1 MKPTEEFIL
10 RQPQSYQAMMLHVL
24 AVVEQELPQSEL
36 LFKWGIP
43 YVYFKNKPFCY
54 FAPNHK
60 RTKPWR
66 FRVFRGEEK
75 LNLGKELQ
83 RLYKEITPEQLF
95 LQKKFEDI
103 GDKFSKS
110 NVVLTVSVNF
120 SGLVPEWEEIAA
132 TAMAVQNMHLT
143 CAANNVGAYWGT
155 PGMKDYL
162 GEFLHLEENQKCYG
176 LFFMGMIQ
184 N

>member
-1 MKPTEEFIL
+1 MLQILPPIIKKRNLGDFKFSKMKKSRIWLKKFKDCIK
-10 RQPQSYQAMMLHVL
+10 R
-24 AVVEQELPQSEL
+24 LPQNNFF
-36 LFKWGIP
+36 FK
-43 YVYFKNKPFCY
+43 
-54 FAPNHK
+54 
-60 RTKPWR
+60 
-66 FRVFRGEEK
+66 
-75 LNLGKELQ
+75 
-83 RLYKEITPEQLF
+83 
-95 LQKKFEDI
+95 KKYEDI
-103 GDKFSKS
+103 GNKFSKS

-162 GEFLHLEENQKCYG
+162 GKFLQLEENQKCYG

>member
-1 MKPTEEFIL
+1 MKKSEIVKEIIESRRSIFPKDYSGEDIPQEVLEEIL
-10 RQPQSYQAMMLHVL
+10 NA
-24 AVVEQELPQSEL
+24 A
-36 LFKWGIP
+36 
-43 YVYFKNKPFCY
+43 N

-66 FRVFRGEEK
+66 FKVFKNDEK
-75 LNLGKELQ
+75 QNLAKEIQ
-83 RLYKEITPEQLF
+83 RIYKETTPEHLF
-95 LQKKFEDI
+95 LEKKYLDFEDKI
-103 GDKFSKS
+103 SKS
-110 NVVLTVSVNF
+110 NAIITISVNF

>member
-1 MKPTEEFIL
+1 MLKEIIETRRSIFPKDYLDEDISQEIL
-10 RQPQSYQAMMLHVL
+10 DEILNAAQ
-24 AVVEQELPQSEL
+24 
-36 LFKWGIP
+36 
-43 YVYFKNKPFCY
+43 

-66 FRVFRGEEK
+66 FKVFKNDEK
-75 LNLGKELQ
+75 QNLAKEIQ
-83 RLYKEITPEQLF
+83 RIYKETTPEYLF
-95 LQKKFEDI
+95 LEKKYLDFEDKI
-103 GDKFSKS
+103 SKS
-110 NVVLTVSVNF
+110 NAIITISVNF
-120 SGLVPEWEEIAA
+120 SGLLPEWEEIAA

>member
-1 MKPTEEFIL
+1 MKNSEMLKKIIESRRSVFPKDYTGEEIPQEVLEEIL
-10 RQPQSYQAMMLHVL
+10 NS
-24 AVVEQELPQSEL
+24 S
-36 LFKWGIP
+36 
-43 YVYFKNKPFCY
+43 N

-66 FRVFRGEEK
+66 FKVFKNDEK
-75 LNLGKELQ
+75 QNLAKEIQ
-83 RLYKEITPEQLF
+83 RIYKEITPEQLF